1 MYAISQNIFSIIF
14 SNTIASGH
22 ISRHFVFNFW
32 QHHFRFWFM
41 ADFVIFTIF
50 KGQKSRIFN
59 VPYLGTKK
67 RCKIYWWCYTSS
79 ESCGMGLYFYRYC
92 IESFKKIWRKTYS
105 LFVTRSYMYLVIII
119 IIIITIFTIKTNL
132 VKKWSCLSIS
142 SSLTVMNFANKI

>member
-1 MYAISQNIFSIIF
+1 MCTRFLKTVSVKSISIIF

-22 ISRHFVFNFW
+22 SSWRFIFNFW
-32 QHHFRFWFM
+32 HHHFRFWFM

-92 IESFKKIWRKTYS
+92 IESYKKSDGRL

-119 IIIITIFTIKTNL
+119 TIITIKNGLAWVFQ
-132 VKKWSCLSIS
+132 V
-142 SSLTVMNFANKI
+142 A

>member
-1 MYAISQNIFSIIF
+1 MCTRFLKTVKSISIIF

-22 ISRHFVFNFW
+22 SSWRFIFNFW
-32 QHHFRFWFM
+32 HHHFRFWFM

-67 RCKIYWWCYTSS
+67 VVKFIDDAIHHLRVV
-79 ESCGMGLYFYRYC
+79 GLGC
-92 IESFKKIWRKTYS
+92 IFIGIASNHIKIWRK
-105 LFVTRSYMYLVIII
+105 III
-119 IIIITIFTIKTNL
+119 CNEIVHVSSYNYYDYYDQEWL
-132 VKKWSCLSIS
+132 CLSIS